1 MRHEG
6 GCGGMECAT
15 KVGVGA
21 ERGGRREGGLRGK
34 LGGGPYRR
42 WKIYNKFIYF
52 DKLIGGLLSMLN
64 MDYKVIVTSIN
75 K

>member
-1 MRHEG
+1 MQRE
-6 GCGGMECAT
+6 
-15 KVGVGA
+15 VGVG
-21 ERGGRREGGLRGK
+21 RGGLRGK
-34 LGGGPYRR
+34 LGGGPYHR

-64 MDYKVIVTSIN
+64 MDYKVIVMSIN